1 MPVVRGRVF
10 PEVGS
15 TGRPKKCLDVLLW
28 GNNWSGQN
36 AVDLDDVEILRE
48 YLRSIRPSFCGIRL
62 FVTATHGEIIAL
74 LEKLCVRFI
83 TVEIRT
89 PAVDPE
95 QLIGDKELAS
105 ATQTALS
112 CDADVLVT
120 TNIEWFPYIEDV
132 EKRGLFLTDT
142 GFLKFYCEIFVR
154 GHEVPWAFSGSKAIG
169 LTWNGFYHVTEHQT
183 FGTGLD
189 FLYKA
194 QQNKAELDAQETGR
208 SLIHN
213 RLANLCFT
221 RDRLLFYE
229 IQKLAALRAKWKRQ
243 EYAFEVAYYLNFYYP
258 LLFGGLDQ
266 IALLVNQVLK
276 LGLPEKNVG
285 ATYPGFL
292 DVLKAKNARL
302 YAFFADAEHVKF
314 VKRVAY
320 LRHYASHRGSLAPAK
335 LLEKPDKEP
344 TAEQLDAE
352 IAAAG
357 MDDILHLMP
366 ESELREGVR
375 EMLRANFRMAHY
387 EKGTIIEGVV
397 PIQIDG
403 QSGFISM
410 ASLI

>member
-1 MPVVRGRVF
+1 
-10 PEVGS
+10 
-15 TGRPKKCLDVLLW
+15 
-28 GNNWSGQN
+28 
-36 AVDLDDVEILRE
+36 
-48 YLRSIRPSFCGIRL
+48 
-62 FVTATHGEIIAL
+62 
-74 LEKLCVRFI
+74 
-83 TVEIRT
+83 
-89 PAVDPE
+89 
-95 QLIGDKELAS
+95 
-105 ATQTALS
+105 
-112 CDADVLVT
+112 
-120 TNIEWFPYIEDV
+120 
-132 EKRGLFLTDT
+132 
-142 GFLKFYCEIFVR
+142 
-154 GHEVPWAFSGSKAIG
+154 
-169 LTWNGFYHVTEHQT
+169 
-183 FGTGLD
+183 LD

-403 QSGFISM
+403 QSGFIRP
-410 ASLI
+410 ANDTDWNFKKYLQFQNRVITELAKCL